1 MEDDIVGKMIND
13 NVLNFITEMI
23 YDSKYGK
30 SIEKVFL
37 NSSNHID
44 VIVNLDNHDEQREL
58 GKILDE
64 ISQNFGRDGY
74 IVKFHQY
81 KTNQYEFAHQR

>member
-1 MEDDIVGKMIND
+1 MEDETVGKLIND
-13 NVLNFITEMI
+13 NVLNFITERI

-44 VIVNLDNHDEQREL
+44 VIADLDNQDDRRDL

-81 KTNQYEFAHQR
+81 KPDQK

>member
-1 MEDDIVGKMIND
+1 MEDDIVGKMINYETLD
-13 NVLNFITEMI
+13 SIAEII

-30 SIEKVFL
+30 SIERIFL

-81 KTNQYEFAHQR
+81 KIN